1 MELHAFEAMA
11 ESLPATQ
18 VPLQTTVFPAV
29 TPPGM
34 AYVPFQE
41 EDAKIFSPDQGY
53 ALGTM
58 YYALNKPF
66 YGSKCG
72 DADD

>member
-1 MELHAFEAMA
+1 MKLMEMA
-11 ESLPATQ
+11 AKQYGIAALPDNP
-18 VPLQTTVFPAV
+18 VPA
-29 TPPGM
+29 M

-58 YYALNKPF
+58 YYALNKTF